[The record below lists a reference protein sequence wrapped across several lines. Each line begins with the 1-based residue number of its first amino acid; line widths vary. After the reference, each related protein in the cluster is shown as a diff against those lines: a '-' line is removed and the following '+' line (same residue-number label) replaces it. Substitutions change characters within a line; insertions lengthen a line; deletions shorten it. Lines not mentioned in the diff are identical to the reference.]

1 MYYTRLFFGKQLLT
15 DLRLEDLNA
24 YFAEPKEES
33 DKLEFKSYPPVSGK
47 NDHPAERERSVLRTI
62 CALLNSEGG
71 VLIWGAPIMQK
82 QTGTKSLHATGD
94 LQPVPERYE
103 KDAFIAKLA
112 NRMTPSPKNVLFHRI
127 EISGGYIYL
136 FDVAASDHAP
146 HQFEN
151 VYYMRLDGQTL
162 PAPHAYIEAL
172 FKKIRYPIIEGYL
185 VLNSTSNSSSE
196 NISLDCMILFRNQ
209 TPLIND
215 ENLYCRIYTSEGLL
229 FSYETMSHAKEIT
242 LKNVTNVIA
251 YGNMTEAYFT
261 LEFTQADLMRADYTT
276 QLTFWFG
283 GRYSPLRT
291 CQYKIKLDPTHINRL
306 EGAITAVMENIY
318 VHELHEK
325 ESWQETQEEF
335 LKRIGR

>member
-1 MYYTRLFFGKQLLT
+1 L
-15 DLRLEDLNA
+15 
-24 YFAEPKEES
+24 
-33 DKLEFKSYPPVSGK
+33 GK
-47 NDHPAERERSVLRTI
+47 NDHPAERERSILRTI
-62 CALLNSEGG
+62 CAFLNSEGG
-71 VLIWGAPIMQK
+71 VLIWGAPVMQK
-82 QTGTKSLHATGD
+82 QVGTKSIHTSGD

-112 NRMTPSPKNVLFHRI
+112 NRITPSPKNVLFHRI

-162 PAPHAYIEAL
+162 AAPHAYIEAL

-185 VLNSTSNSSSE
+185 VLNYTRTSSTES
-196 NISLDCMILFRNQ
+196 ILLHCMIFFRNQ

-229 FSYETMSHAKEIT
+229 HTDDPISYAKEIT

-251 YGNMTEAYFT
+251 YGTMTEGYFT
-261 LEFTQADLMRADYTT
+261 LDFTQADLMRADYTT
-276 QLTFWFG
+276 QLTIWFG

-291 CQYKIKLDPTHINRL
+291 CQYKIKLDPTHTNRL
-306 EGAITAVMENIY
+306 EGAITTVMENIY

-325 ESWQETQEEF
+325 EGWQETQEEF